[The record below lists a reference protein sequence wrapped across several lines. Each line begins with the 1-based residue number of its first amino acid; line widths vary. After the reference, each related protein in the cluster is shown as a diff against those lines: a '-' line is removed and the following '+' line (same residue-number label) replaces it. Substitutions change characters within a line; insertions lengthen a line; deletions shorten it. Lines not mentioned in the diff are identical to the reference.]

1 MKRILALFA
10 GIILLVGGCSKVE
23 NNQVA
28 TEDLSAPTGRKCTSH
43 EMLQQQLAEDPGFA
57 RRFAE
62 IEEFTQEVLRN
73 PQQYKLVNGV
83 MEIPVVVNVLYKTS
97 AEKAVITTHIDVLNT
112 EKAFNNPIVTQIMPF
127 TIFYEAEDYHQD
139 FEARNPNNP
148 YVRAVSVPRL
158 LKFKAKFPKLL
169 KASH

>member
-1 MKRILALFA
+1 M
-10 GIILLVGGCSKVE
+10 
-23 NNQVA
+23 
-28 TEDLSAPTGRKCTSH
+28 
-43 EMLQQQLAEDPGFA
+43 
-57 RRFAE
+57 
-62 IEEFTQEVLRN
+62 
-73 PQQYKLVNGV
+73 
-83 MEIPVVVNVLYKTS
+83 
-97 AEKAVITTHIDVLNT
+97 HIDVLNT